1 VAGQALAFAQLA
13 PLARPA
19 LVSGAAGFVVA
30 QSGRASVARFTV
42 SHGTIA
48 KIDLLADSTRPRR
61 LDLTGPMT
69 EWLLTTRSARCP
81 FR

>member
-1 VAGQALAFAQLA
+1 VAG
-13 PLARPA
+13 
-19 LVSGAAGFVVA
+19 
-30 QSGRASVARFTV
+30 FTV
-42 SHGTIA
+42 THGKIV

-61 LDLTGPMT
+61 LDLTGLT